1 MESVKVLLDL
11 QERDLA
17 ILRLN
22 KQLDEMPEKRSILA
36 ARAKLADIGKL
47 KERTDAV
54 VKHFE
59 ATGHAL
65 EDTITAT
72 KAKMDSEQAKLVSG
86 EINSPKEL
94 TAISHE
100 LDALRRRVEHLE
112 GQELSEMQKRED
124 AAAQS
129 AKIEAALSEGSKRET
144 ELTDRFKA
152 RGGEIL
158 GQIEREKK
166 ARAALAAQVPADV
179 MARYES
185 LRAAHNG
192 TAVGVLAEGM
202 CSACRVGLPSSKVQA
217 LEEGPDLTTC
227 PNCGRLLIVRGL

>member
-11 QERDLA
+11 QEHDLA
-17 ILRLN
+17 MLRLN

-54 VKHFE
+54 VRHFE
-59 ATGHAL
+59 ATGKAI
-65 EDTITAT
+65 EDSIIAT

-94 TAISHE
+94 QAISHE

-112 GQELSEMQKRED
+112 GQELSELQKRED

-129 AKIEAALSEGSKRET
+129 AKIAAALAEGAKREA
-144 ELTDRFKA
+144 ELTERFKS

-158 GQIEREKK
+158 SQIEREKK
-166 ARAALAAQVPADV
+166 ARVALAAQIPADV

-185 LRAAHNG
+185 LRATHHG

-202 CSACRVGLPSSKVQA
+202 CSACRVGLPSTKVQA
-217 LEEGPDLTTC
+217 LEAGPDLATC
-227 PNCGRLLIVRGL
+227 PNCGRMLIVRGA